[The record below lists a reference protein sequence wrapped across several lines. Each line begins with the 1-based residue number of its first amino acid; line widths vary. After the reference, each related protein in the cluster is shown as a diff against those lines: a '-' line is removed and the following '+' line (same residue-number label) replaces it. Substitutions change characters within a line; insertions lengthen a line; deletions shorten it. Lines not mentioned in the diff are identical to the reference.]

1 MTARPGRTT
10 TTRALTRCG
19 RLAAQTAGVALVRLG
34 TQVANAAADTSAARN
49 GAPRRR
55 SGDRPPYRSAAAAAA
70 RPAPAAQ
77 PAPAAPPAPVSATAP
92 APPAPVSA
100 TAPAPPVAA
109 PTPFAHPRRRRADK
123 IDLALRIFAGVYL
136 VTLLVAVVVYK
147 AAFAQM
153 LFIDPYFAA
162 YGLVVAAFIVTRFG
176 LSLAYRPA
184 RDAGLEPQVA
194 IVMPAFNE
202 EAAIASSINSLLALD
217 YPEDKL
223 EVVVINDGSS
233 DRTLAEIWRV
243 ARANP
248 RVQVIDFPCNRGKR
262 AAMAAGIRA
271 TSADVIAF
279 VDSDCELEPDALRII
294 VQGFADE
301 KVGAIAGHA
310 NVLNV
315 EESWLTR
322 MQAVRYFVAFKVNKA
337 AESVFNVVTCCSG
350 CFSVYRRAAIMPRLD
365 WWEHQTFLGAPS
377 TFGDDRSLTNCVLR
391 TWKVKYESRAVSHTI
406 VPATFRKFMVQ
417 QLRWKRSWT
426 RESLIVGSFV
436 WKKNP
441 LGSAA
446 VYVGIALPLV
456 APVTAVRAVV
466 FQPVIQGAGAPF
478 IYLAGIYMMA
488 LAYGLYYALRHSRYD
503 ALWIWGV
510 VFCFFYLAFLL
521 WQTYYAMLTT
531 RSSSWGTRA
540 AAKPPP
546 DTGVVAAPVPGSL
559 PMVRA

>member
-1 MTARPGRTT
+1 MTAVP
-10 TTRALTRCG
+10 TREAASETLVRCS
-19 RLAAQTAGVALVRLG
+19 RLAARTAGVALVRIG
-34 TQVANAAADTSAARN
+34 TQVANAAAETSAARER
-49 GAPRRR
+49 APRRQAPNAAPAPPL
-55 SGDRPPYRSAAAAAA
+55 SGPARVARAAA
-70 RPAPAAQ
+70 RAAC
-77 PAPAAPPAPVSATAP
+77 ALPPAPVTVAP
-92 APPAPVSA
+92 APAVL
-100 TAPAPPVAA
+100 AA
-109 PTPFAHPRRRRADK
+109 PKRRADRL
-123 IDLALRIFAGVYL
+123 DLALRLFAGVYL
-136 VTLLVAVVVYK
+136 VALLVAVVVYK

-162 YGLVVAAFIVTRFG
+162 YGLVVAAFIVTRFA

-202 EAAIASSINSLLALD
+202 EDAIASSIRSLLALD
-217 YPEDKL
+217 YPQDKL

-233 DRTLAEIWRV
+233 DGTLAEIATV

-271 TSADVIAF
+271 TSAEVIAF

-301 KVGAIAGHA
+301 RVGAIAGHA

-391 TWKVKYESRAVSHTI
+391 SWKVRYEARAVSHTI
-406 VPATFRKFMVQ
+406 VPATFKQFMVQ

-426 RESLIVGSFV
+426 RESLIVGSFM
-436 WKKNP
+436 WRKNP
-441 LGSAA
+441 LGSLA
-446 VYVGIALPLV
+446 VYVGIALPIV

-466 FQPVIQGAGAPF
+466 FQPVIQGAGAPL

-531 RSSSWGTRA
+531 RSSSWGTRGT
-540 AAKPPP
+540 P
-546 DTGVVAAPVPGSL
+546 AAPAVAERELVMSSSPGRL
-559 PMVRA
+559 PVRA

>member
-1 MTARPGRTT
+1 VKGTIIQVLIVVTIVAQPVFLFYFLLYNTYTLSLVILSAR
-10 TTRALTRCG
+10 
-19 RLAAQTAGVALVRLG
+19 
-34 TQVANAAADTSAARN
+34 QV
-49 GAPRRR
+49 RRR
-55 SGDRPPYRSAAAAAA
+55 VAGHFVEDLDLIDRGDLTKPL
-70 RPAPAAQ
+70 
-77 PAPAAPPAPVSATAP
+77 T
-92 APPAPVSA
+92 
-100 TAPAPPVAA
+100 
-109 PTPFAHPRRRRADK
+109 
-123 IDLALRIFAGVYL
+123 
-136 VTLLVAVVVYK
+136 
-147 AAFAQM
+147 M
-153 LFIDPYFAA
+153 
-162 YGLVVAAFIVTRFG
+162 IV
-176 LSLAYRPA
+176 
-184 RDAGLEPQVA
+184 
-194 IVMPAFNE
+194 PAFNE
-202 EAAIASSINSLLALD
+202 EVTIVDSDTNLVHCD
-217 YPEDKL
+217 YPRHEI
-223 EVVVINDGSS
+223 VVINDGSS

-248 RVQVIDFPCNRGKR
+248 RVQVIDFPANRGKR

-391 TWKVKYESRAVSHTI
+391 KWKVKYESRAVSHTI

-531 RSSSWGTRA
+531 RSSSWGTRG
-540 AAKPPP
+540 AAKPPEDDEP
-546 DTGVVAAPVPGSL
+546 ERAADTPSWLAGMETA
-559 PMVRA
+559 